1 MNRFNEHIHLWLS
14 RIHFF
19 LFFDHSHTCWQTRL
33 KVGQTFRDLNM
44 LNSFFSTFFST
55 NSNFVF
61 SLKFYFCRFLI
72 YEHEHTPRFANTFNE
87 CDFIRLKF
95 FKFFFL
101 IHLMLISV
109 IIQSHKFSIYT
120 KAGIF
125 STVFS
130 FVFVILTICYCVCQA
145 KTHSQRKITQSINWL
160 RTWSTQFFVPHL
172 LNRCCNVN

>member
-1 MNRFNEHIHLWLS
+1 MAFTYIF
-14 RIHFF
+14 FF
-19 LFFDHSHTCWQTRL
+19 LFCDHSHTCWQTRL

-44 LNSFFSTFFST
+44 LNSFFST

-61 SLKFYFCRFLI
+61 SLKFYFRRFLI

-95 FKFFFL
+95 FHFFFL

-109 IIQSHKFSIYT
+109 IIQTHKFSIYT

-130 FVFVILTICYCVCQA
+130 FVFVILTTRYSVCQA
-145 KTHSQRKITQSINWL
+145 KTHS
-160 RTWSTQFFVPHL
+160 
-172 LNRCCNVN
+172 